1 MSASVDNRSPNNFN
15 SGISFLHL
23 GLLVIKMPLLFSR
36 SDSISFTS
44 DVFYTSL
51 PFQLTSDYSKPAE
64 SQLISFVGQ
73 PKFVNTVYAAVGSSA
88 FLINFF
94 IFLVLFKERT
104 TSNITEML
112 MINQVF
118 FLVMKYKRTH
128 TYTHTLTHSHT
139 HTNTCTHKIHLRTHT
154 RTQTY
159 THLQIHYTYSFAI
172 TVKKSASIK

>member
-1 MSASVDNRSPNNFN
+1 MSASVDSRSPNNFN

-23 GLLVIKMPLLFSR
+23 GLLAMKMPLLFSR

-118 FLVMKYKRTH
+118 FIVTKYKRTH

-139 HTNTCTHKIHLRTHT
+139 HKQMHTQNTHT
-154 RTQTY
+154 H
-159 THLQIHYTYSFAI
+159 THANTNIHTPSNTLYILFCNYR
-172 TVKKSASIK
+172 